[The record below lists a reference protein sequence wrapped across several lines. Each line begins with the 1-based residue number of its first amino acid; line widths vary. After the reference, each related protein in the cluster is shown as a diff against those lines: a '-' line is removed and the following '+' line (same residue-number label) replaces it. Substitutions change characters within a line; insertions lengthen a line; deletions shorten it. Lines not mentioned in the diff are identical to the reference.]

1 MNDKFSLLKRMRRL
15 SGILVHPTSLPGKF
29 GIGDLGP
36 EAYRFVD
43 FLQES
48 GQHLWQT
55 LPLGP
60 TGGHNS
66 PYQCFSSFA
75 GQPLLISPEL
85 LKDEGLLTDADLSN
99 VPHFSDE
106 EVDFAAVGE
115 YKEELFK
122 KAFACFKELPED
134 NPLKSELALFCK
146 SAHWLD
152 DYAMFMAIKKSK
164 GGAHW
169 LEWEK
174 KYRKPTKSQKAVI
187 EREFEDEIL
196 YEKFLQWTFCRQW
209 SQLKAYA
216 NERDILLIG
225 DIPIFVSGDSADVWA
240 EPRLFQ
246 VDSDGFPTVVAGVPP
261 DYFSA
266 TGQLWGNPLYD
277 WKYHKKTNYEWWM
290 ERFKTQFL
298 LSDIVRIDHFR
309 GFDEYFSIPYGD
321 KDARGGHWEKGPG
334 IDLFRKIEQALGWK
348 QVIAEDLGYMTD
360 SVRHLV
366 YESGFPGMKVLEFAF
381 DSRDSGCASDYLP
394 HNYPENCVAYTG
406 THDNETIVGWWNS
419 ITAAERKL
427 ARDYLCDH
435 ATPEEELYKCFI
447 SLIMRSAA
455 RVCVIPMQDY
465 MGLDNRFRMNK
476 PSTVGMNWKWRIKKR
491 DLTKKL
497 QKEIYDVTLRY
508 GRKNWD

>member
-1 MNDKFSLLKRMRRL
+1 MRA
-15 SGILVHPTSLPGKF
+15 SGILLPVTSLPSPY
-29 GIGDLGP
+29 GIGCFSK
-36 EAYRFVD
+36 EAYEFVD
-43 FLQES
+43 QLEK
-48 GQHLWQT
+48 GGEKYWQI

-60 TGGHNS
+60 TGYGDS
-66 PYQCFSSFA
+66 PYQSFSTYA
-75 GQPLLISPEL
+75 GNPYFIDLKTLI
-85 LKDEGLLTDADLSN
+85 KEGLLTKKECKVYDFGEQADSIDYEKIYNSRFKVL
-99 VPHFSDE
+99 
-106 EVDFAAVGE
+106 
-115 YKEELFK
+115 K
-122 KAFACFKELPED
+122 KAFERFEKDEAYDNFIKE
-134 NPLKSELALFCK
+134 NAY
-146 SAHWLD
+146 WLD
-152 DYAMFMAIKKSK
+152 DYSLYMAIKDSK
-164 GGAHW
+164 GGISW
-169 LEWEK
+169 NEWEEALK
-174 KYRKPTKSQKAVI
+174 N
-187 EREFEDEIL
+187 REEAALENAREELAEEINFYKFQQ
-196 YEKFLQWTFCRQW
+196 YEFDKQW
-209 SQLKAYA
+209 SQLHAYA
-216 NERDILLIG
+216 NEQGIQIVG
-225 DIPIFVSGDSADVWA
+225 DIPIYVAMDSADAWA
-240 EPRLFQ
+240 HPELFQ
-246 VDSDGFPTVVAGVPP
+246 LDQDNVPLAVAGCPP
-261 DYFSA
+261 DGFSA
-266 TGQLWGNPLYD
+266 TGQLWGNPLYRWD
-277 WKYHKKTNYEWWM
+277 YHRNTGYQWWISRM
-290 ERFKTQFL
+290 SYCFRL
-298 LSDIVRIDHFR
+298 YDVVRIDHFR

-406 THDNETIVGWWNS
+406 THDNETIVGWWKS

-476 PSTVGMNWKWRIKKR
+476 PSTVGTNWKWRIKKR

>member
-115 YKEELFK
+115 YKKELFK
-122 KAFACFKELPED
+122 KAFARFKELPED

-196 YEKFLQWTFCRQW
+196 YEKFLQ
-209 SQLKAYA
+209 
-216 NERDILLIG
+216 
-225 DIPIFVSGDSADVWA
+225 
-240 EPRLFQ
+240 
-246 VDSDGFPTVVAGVPP
+246 
-261 DYFSA
+261 
-266 TGQLWGNPLYD
+266 
-277 WKYHKKTNYEWWM
+277 
-290 ERFKTQFL
+290 
-298 LSDIVRIDHFR
+298 
-309 GFDEYFSIPYGD
+309 
-321 KDARGGHWEKGPG
+321 
-334 IDLFRKIEQALGWK
+334 
-348 QVIAEDLGYMTD
+348 
-360 SVRHLV
+360 
-366 YESGFPGMKVLEFAF
+366 
-381 DSRDSGCASDYLP
+381 
-394 HNYPENCVAYTG
+394 
-406 THDNETIVGWWNS
+406 
-419 ITAAERKL
+419 
-427 ARDYLCDH
+427 
-435 ATPEEELYKCFI
+435 
-447 SLIMRSAA
+447 
-455 RVCVIPMQDY
+455 
-465 MGLDNRFRMNK
+465 
-476 PSTVGMNWKWRIKKR
+476 
-491 DLTKKL
+491 
-497 QKEIYDVTLRY
+497 
-508 GRKNWD
+508 